1 MNDKNWKE
9 EYKGMKYLDK
19 RSLKLLDEGAKSLS
33 QSWYIGAMYNEWKK
47 MKGYKTPEPPNCQS
61 SFKNLRIGLIS
72 QLSINNQSTKKKSSR
87 TCIHFIKKLLFRTTM
102 LLDPPHEIYAI
113 YLHQPV

>member
-33 QSWYIGAMYNEWKK
+33 QSWYLQAMYIDYKK
-47 MKGYKTPEPPNCQS
+47 RKGIRDPAPPNCQS
-61 SFKNLRIGLIS
+61 SFKEFEDRINKSTIN
-72 QLSINNQSTKKKSSR
+72 QQSINQ
-87 TCIHFIKKLLFRTTM
+87 
-102 LLDPPHEIYAI
+102 EEE
-113 YLHQPV
+113 

>member
-61 SFKNLRIGLIS
+61 SFKEFEDRINKSTIN
-72 QLSINNQSTKKKSSR
+72 QQSIIQDEK
-87 TCIHFIKKLLFRTTM
+87 
-102 LLDPPHEIYAI
+102 
-113 YLHQPV
+113 